1 MQYRVKISQ
10 EPEIFKV
17 RVTSPPKAKTGY
29 QVDGSLANDIS
40 SFGGANLKLSSKDAV
55 QTKTITKVPR
65 EEANLEA
72 EGGETV
78 LTFDPSGYPLFY
90 EIKGPR
96 HTNNGVPLNLPDDS
110 FIYSDTKSMMI
121 KDPGILKMFNKP
133 IKKGGYTPADLSKQ
147 FLTLNK
153 YRGILQDSTSDKIAV
168 QTAQLMIKKAVSK
181 LGALALAQESKK
193 GFPQGIPVVAKAY
206 MEENNITEADILPDA
221 QKEESA
227 PQQGMQQGMQGAP
240 QGQAPQGQG
249 PAPTMPDG
257 SPVAMPEEASQEMPQ
272 PGMRRGGFLPQ
283 AKKGLEQVLSDITD
297 KVRSAMENGVPMTE
311 IIISLIQNQVSVDDI
326 KKVLMNLN
334 IPDRQAQEFVLKAL
348 SEYQQNAQQQQQQ
361 MAAQQQGMMQGQ
373 PGRMQQPPQQQ
384 MDPRMAQMMAAQM
397 QGGQGQP
404 QMDPRQQQQAQPS
417 EEQMMAMQQQQMQQA
432 PMAAYGMQM
441 GGYDMPDYMAYGG
454 YYQDGGYL
462 RKADN
467 GEEVKGKKGNVSAS
481 KVDKIGTDFTSTKTL
496 SGKTAGYKL
505 TEGEKRANAKGV
517 IGGGGGGT
525 PSAGWEGA
533 ICDMIKAGAT
543 YEQLTDP
550 DVAFEVTGIR
560 KTHMAPGAASKAI
573 FDRCNVNA
581 AKFEDTEQAVFI
593 DGEPVTECPP
603 CIDPV
608 TGVAMVDANG
618 AAIVRTKD
626 PATGECSEC
635 PETPENECFCTDPY
649 TNEETIVPCGTDCQ
663 SWEQEQGQEQGQAQ
677 SQSNFTP
684 IQNLPEDQF
693 ELAVAMGARNV
704 NEAPIMGKAPGV
716 REDAWGT
723 DYMGQAELLKGQTR
737 GTQDAIRK
745 VSRNNPG
752 GTMAALFNAEV
763 AGQNNIINL
772 STINNADNA
781 TRATALRKSNVGHQ
795 WDQLLLGK
803 QAQDTY
809 NPQHATWASN
819 VPKDNSNQWANIAN
833 KYGIMKGRGRALA
846 ATNAAQGMK
855 WGIDDQG
862 NEGYYNTN
870 NTPITPTAPTK
881 SVRDLMSDYK
891 SQGITSDADALR
903 AIDLQMRMDKQQ
915 KIRMGGN
922 VFAEGGFLLGDTV
935 YPFKLR

>member
-10 EPEIFKV
+10 EPDIYKV

-96 HTNNGVPLNLPDDS
+96 HSNNGVPLNLPDDS

-121 KDPGILKMFNKP
+121 KDPQILKMFNKP

-206 MEENNITEADILPDA
+206 MEENNISEADVLPDA

-227 PQQGMQQGMQGAP
+227 PQQGMEGAP

-249 PAPTMPDG
+249 AQPTMPDG
-257 SPVAMPEEASQEMPQ
+257 SPVAMPEETAQEMPQPGMQQ

-283 AKKGLEQVLSDITD
+283 AKKGLEQVLSEITD
-297 KVRSAMENGVPMTE
+297 KVRSAMENGIPMTE

-334 IPDRQAQEFVLKAL
+334 IPDRQAQEFVLEAL
-348 SEYQQNAQQQQQQ
+348 SQYQQNAQQQQQQ

-373 PGRMQQPPQQQ
+373 PGGMQQPPQQQ

-417 EEQMMAMQQQQMQQA
+417 EEEMMAMQQQQMQQA

-441 GGYDMPDYMAYGG
+441 GGYDMPFDQYAYGG
-454 YYQDGGYL
+454 YYRNGGYL
-462 RKADN
+462 HTAGN

-481 KVDKIGTDFTSTKTL
+481 KVDKIGTDYTSTKTL

-505 TEGEKRANAKGV
+505 TEGEKRANAKGA
-517 IGGGGGGT
+517 ISGGGA
-525 PSAGWEGA
+525 PSSGWEGA
-533 ICDMIKAGAT
+533 ICDMIKKGAT
-543 YEQLTDP
+543 YEELTDP
-550 DVAFEVTGIR
+550 DVAFKVTGIR
-560 KTHMAPGAASKAI
+560 KTHMAPGASSKAI

-581 AKFEDTEQAVFI
+581 AKFEDKEEAVFI
-593 DGEPVTECPP
+593 DGEPVKECPP

-618 AAIVRTKD
+618 ATIVRTKD
-626 PATGECSEC
+626 PATGECSAC
-635 PETPENECFCTDPY
+635 PENPEEECFCTDPY
-649 TNEETIVPCGTDCQ
+649 SNEETIVPCGTDCH
-663 SWEQEQGQEQGQAQ
+663 SWEQEKEGE
-677 SQSNFTP
+677 SNFTQ
-684 IQNLPEDQF
+684 IQNLPEDEF

-737 GTQDAIRK
+737 STQDAIRK
-745 VSRNNPG
+745 VSGNNPG
-752 GTMAALFNAEV
+752 GTMAALFNAEA

-772 STINNADNA
+772 ASQTNAANA
-781 TRATALRKSNVGHQ
+781 NIATGLRKANVAHQ

-819 VPKDNSNQWANIAN
+819 VAQDNNNQWANIAN
-833 KYGIMKGRGRALA
+833 KYGKMKGNARTIA

-855 WGIDDQG
+855 WGIDAQG

-881 SVRDLMSDYK
+881 TVLDQMSDYK
-891 SQGITSDADALR
+891 SAGITSDADALR
-903 AIDLQMRMDKQQ
+903 AIDLQMRMNK
-915 KIRMGGN
+915 KSRMGGH

>member
-10 EPEIFKV
+10 EPDIYKV

-40 SFGGANLKLSSKDAV
+40 SFGGADLKLSSKDAV

-96 HTNNGVPLNLPDDS
+96 HSNNGVPLNLPDDS
-110 FIYSDTKSMMI
+110 FIFSDTKSMMI

-227 PQQGMQQGMQGAP
+227 PQQGMEGAP

-257 SPVAMPEEASQEMPQ
+257 SPVAMPEETSQEMPQPGMQQ

-297 KVRSAMENGVPMTE
+297 KVRSAMENGIPMTE

-326 KKVLMNLN
+326 KTVLMNLN
-334 IPDRQAQEFVLKAL
+334 IPDRQAQEFVLEAL
-348 SEYQQNAQQQQQQ
+348 SQYQQNAQQQQQQ

-373 PGRMQQPPQQQ
+373 PGGMQQPPQQQ

-417 EEQMMAMQQQQMQQA
+417 EEEMMAMQQQQMQQA

-441 GGYDMPDYMAYGG
+441 GGYDMPFDQYAYGG
-454 YYQDGGYL
+454 YYRNGGYL
-462 RKADN
+462 PRAVTGAAVDANGRPINTKKVEKDEYTKSTWEQRKDEKGDYKYNKTEGTSGAN
-467 GEEVKGKKGNVSAS
+467 VKLTPRGKVTKGGKYTKEDVCAWMTKKGGSYYGVSA
-481 KVDKIGTDFTSTKTL
+481 
-496 SGKTAGYKL
+496 
-505 TEGEKRANAKGV
+505 EE
-517 IGGGGGGT
+517 
-525 PSAGWEGA
+525 
-533 ICDMIKAGAT
+533 MIKAGI
-543 YEQLTDP
+543 TDP
-550 DVAFEVTGIR
+550 SNLGYLKGCEVKGEEG
-560 KTHMAPGAASKAI
+560 KEEAI
-573 FDRCNVNA
+573 YM
-581 AKFEDTEQAVFI
+581 EPEPTE
-593 DGEPVTECPP
+593 ECPP

-618 AAIVRTKD
+618 APIVRTKD
-626 PATGECSEC
+626 PATGECSAC
-635 PETPENECFCTDPY
+635 PENPEEECFCTDPY
-649 TNEETIVPCGTDCQ
+649 SNEETIVPCGTDCH
-663 SWEQEQGQEQGQAQ
+663 SWEQEKETE
-677 SQSNFTP
+677 SNFTP
-684 IQNLPEDQF
+684 IQNLPEDEF
-693 ELAVAMGARNV
+693 ELGVAMGARNV

-737 GTQDAIRK
+737 STQDAIRK
-745 VSRNNPG
+745 VSGNNPG
-752 GTMAALFNAEV
+752 GTMAALFNAEA

-772 STINNADNA
+772 ASQTNAANA
-781 TRATALRKSNVGHQ
+781 NIATGLRKANVAHQ

-819 VPKDNSNQWANIAN
+819 VAQDNNNQWANIAN
-833 KYGIMKGRGRALA
+833 KYGKMKGNARTLA

-855 WGIDDQG
+855 WGIDAQG

-881 SVRDLMSDYK
+881 SVLDQMSDYK
-891 SQGITSDADALR
+891 KEGITSDADALR
-903 AIDLQMRMDKQQ
+903 AIDLQMRMNKQQ
-915 KIRMGGN
+915 KRMGGN
-922 VFAEGGFLLGDTV
+922 IFAEGGFLLADTV

>member
-10 EPEIFKV
+10 EPDIFKV

-110 FIYSDTKSMMI
+110 FIFSDTKSMMI
-121 KDPGILKMFNKP
+121 KDPQILKMFNKP

-153 YRGILQDSTSDKIAV
+153 YRGILQDTTSDKIAV

-206 MEENNITEADILPDA
+206 MEENNISEADILPDA

-227 PQQGMQQGMQGAP
+227 PQQGMQQGMEGAP

-257 SPVAMPEEASQEMPQ
+257 SPVAMPEETSQEMPQ

-283 AKKGLEQVLSDITD
+283 AKKGLEQVLSEITD

-334 IPDRQAQEFVLKAL
+334 IPDRQAQEFVLTAL

-373 PGRMQQPPQQQ
+373 PGGMQQPPQQQ

-417 EEQMMAMQQQQMQQA
+417 EEEMMAMQQQQMQQA

-441 GGYDMPDYMAYGG
+441 GGYNMPFDQYAYGG
-454 YYQDGGYL
+454 YYRNGGYL
-462 RKADN
+462 HTAGN

-481 KVDKIGTDFTSTKTL
+481 KVDKIGTDYTTTKTL

-517 IGGGGGGT
+517 IGGGSGGT
-525 PSAGWEGA
+525 PSSGWEDA

-550 DVAFEVTGIR
+550 DVAFEFTGSR
-560 KTHMAPGAASKAI
+560 KTHMAPGATSKAI
-573 FDRCNVNA
+573 FDRCSVDA

-593 DGEPVTECPP
+593 DDEPGTECPECDP
-603 CIDPV
+603 PQLDANGQKMMQQRDPV
-608 TGVAMVDANG
+608 TG
-618 AAIVRTKD
+618 
-626 PATGECSEC
+626 ECTPC
-635 PETPENECFCTDPY
+635 PENPENECFCTDPY
-649 TNEETIVPCGTDCQ
+649 TKEETIVPCGTDCQ
-663 SWEQEQGQEQGQAQ
+663 SWEQIQEQGQGQ
-677 SQSNFTP
+677 NQSNFTP
-684 IQNLPEDQF
+684 IQNLPEDKF

-737 GTQDAIRK
+737 STQDAIRK
-745 VSRNNPG
+745 VSGNNPG
-752 GTMAALFNAEV
+752 GTMAALFNAEA

-772 STINNADNA
+772 ASQTNAANA
-781 TRATALRKSNVGHQ
+781 NIATGLRKANVAHQ

-819 VPKDNSNQWANIAN
+819 VAQDNNNQWANIAN
-833 KYGIMKGRGRALA
+833 KYGKMKGNARTIA

-855 WGIDDQG
+855 WGIDAQG

-881 SVRDLMSDYK
+881 TVLDQMSDYK
-891 SQGITSDADALR
+891 SAGITSDADALR
-903 AIDLQMRMDKQQ
+903 AIDLQMRMNK
-915 KIRMGGN
+915 KSRMGGH

>member
-10 EPEIFKV
+10 EPDIYKV

-40 SFGGANLKLSSKDAV
+40 SFGGADLKLSSKDAV

-121 KDPGILKMFNKP
+121 KDPGILKMFDKP

-153 YRGILQDSTSDKIAV
+153 YRGILQDTTSDKIAV

-206 MEENNITEADILPDA
+206 MEENNITEADILPDV

-227 PQQGMQQGMQGAP
+227 PQQGMQQGMEGAP
-240 QGQAPQGQG
+240 QGQAPQEQG
-249 PAPTMPDG
+249 APPTMPDG
-257 SPVAMPEEASQEMPQ
+257 SPVAMPEEMQQ

-283 AKKGLEQVLSDITD
+283 AKKGLEQVLSEITD
-297 KVRSAMENGVPMTE
+297 KVRSAMENGTPMNK
-311 IIISLIQNQVSVDDI
+311 IIISLIQNQISVDDI

-348 SEYQQNAQQQQQQ
+348 SEYQQSAQQQQQQ

-373 PGRMQQPPQQQ
+373 PGGMQQPPQQQ

-404 QMDPRQQQQAQPS
+404 QMDPRQQAQPS
-417 EEQMMAMQQQQMQQA
+417 EEEMMAMQQQQMQQA
-432 PMAAYGMQM
+432 PMAMYGMQM

-462 RKADN
+462 PKAEKGSVALNSDGTPKTKEQLQKEINAKLYENKLEKVKEFDKDVTVFDVNGKKIGARGTLAEEKEKLTRGIRTEPYVYNKAKEEKYVKDLCNELKN
-467 GEEVKGKKGNVSAS
+467 GEYKGYTAQQLADANKIAQSAVAGLVPCQNIS
-481 KVDKIGTDFTSTKTL
+481 EADVDKTEFFELDDVPIKECWCTVNGKEVP
-496 SGKTAGYKL
+496 GKT
-505 TEGEKRANAKGV
+505 NPNWDGV
-517 IGGGGGGT
+517 DEQT
-525 PSAGWEGA
+525 RCLP
-533 ICDMIKAGAT
+533 CDQ
-543 YEQLTDP
+543 Y
-550 DVAFEVTGIR
+550 
-560 KTHMAPGAASKAI
+560 
-573 FDRCNVNA
+573 
-581 AKFEDTEQAVFI
+581 
-593 DGEPVTECPP
+593 
-603 CIDPV
+603 
-608 TGVAMVDANG
+608 
-618 AAIVRTKD
+618 
-626 PATGECSEC
+626 
-635 PETPENECFCTDPY
+635 ENECFCTDPY

-663 SWEQEQGQEQGQAQ
+663 SWEQVQIQEQGQN
-677 SQSNFTP
+677 QSNFTP
-684 IQNLPEDQF
+684 IQNLPEDKF
-693 ELAVAMGARNV
+693 ELAVALGKRNV
-704 NEAPIMGKAPGV
+704 NEAPILGKAPGV

-745 VSRNNPG
+745 VSGNNPG
-752 GTMAALFNAEV
+752 GTMAALFNAEA

-772 STINNADNA
+772 ATQTNANNSDK
-781 TRATALRKSNVGHQ
+781 ATALRKANVAHQ
-795 WDQLLLGK
+795 WNQLLLGK

-819 VPKDNSNQWANIAN
+819 VAQDNSNQWANVAN
-833 KYGIMKGRGRALA
+833 KYGKMKGNARILA
-846 ATNAAQGMK
+846 ATNAGQGMK
-855 WGIDDQG
+855 WGVDAQG

-881 SVRDLMSDYK
+881 TVRDLLSDYK
-891 SQGITSDADALR
+891 SSGITSDADALR

-915 KIRMGGN
+915 KTKMGGN
-922 VFAEGGFLLGDTV
+922 VFAEGGFLLADTV

>member
-10 EPEIFKV
+10 EPDIYKV

-110 FIYSDTKSMMI
+110 FIFSDTKSMMI
-121 KDPGILKMFNKP
+121 KDPQILKMFNKP

-153 YRGILQDSTSDKIAV
+153 YRGILQDTTSDKIAV

-206 MEENNITEADILPDA
+206 MEENNISEADILPDA

-227 PQQGMQQGMQGAP
+227 PQQGMQQGMEGAP

-257 SPVAMPEEASQEMPQ
+257 SPVAMPEETSQEMPQ

-283 AKKGLEQVLSDITD
+283 AKKGLEQVLSEITD

-334 IPDRQAQEFVLKAL
+334 IPDRQAQEFVLEAL
-348 SEYQQNAQQQQQQ
+348 SQYQQNAQQQQQQ

-373 PGRMQQPPQQQ
+373 PGGMQQPPQQQ

-417 EEQMMAMQQQQMQQA
+417 EEEMMAMQQQQMQQA

-441 GGYDMPDYMAYGG
+441 GGYNMPFDQYAYGG
-454 YYQDGGYL
+454 YYRNGGYL
-462 RKADN
+462 HTAGN

-481 KVDKIGTDFTSTKTL
+481 KVDKIGTDYTTTKTL

-505 TEGEKRANAKGV
+505 TEGEKRANAKGA
-517 IGGGGGGT
+517 ISGGGA
-525 PSAGWEGA
+525 PSSGWEGA
-533 ICDMIKAGAT
+533 ICDMIKKGAT
-543 YEQLTDP
+543 YEELTDP
-550 DVAFEVTGIR
+550 DVAFKVTGIR
-560 KTHMAPGAASKAI
+560 KTHMAPGASSKAI

-581 AKFEDTEQAVFI
+581 AKFEDKEEAVFI
-593 DGEPVTECPP
+593 DGEPVKECPP

-618 AAIVRTKD
+618 ATIVRTKD
-626 PATGECSEC
+626 PATGECSAC
-635 PETPENECFCTDPY
+635 PENPEEECFCTDPY
-649 TNEETIVPCGTDCQ
+649 SNEETIVPCGTDCH
-663 SWEQEQGQEQGQAQ
+663 SWEQEKEGE
-677 SQSNFTP
+677 SNFTQ
-684 IQNLPEDQF
+684 IQNLPEDEF

-745 VSRNNPG
+745 VSGNNPG
-752 GTMAALFNAEV
+752 GTFAAMFNAEA

-772 STINNADNA
+772 ASQTNANNADK
-781 TRATALRKSNVGHQ
+781 ATALRKANVAHQ

-819 VPKDNSNQWANIAN
+819 VAQDNNNQWANIAN
-833 KYGIMKGRGRALA
+833 KYGKMKGNARTIA

-855 WGIDDQG
+855 WGIDAQG

-881 SVRDLMSDYK
+881 TVLDQMSDYK
-891 SQGITSDADALR
+891 SAGITSDADALR
-903 AIDLQMRMDKQQ
+903 AIDLQMRMNK
-915 KIRMGGN
+915 KSRMGGH

>member
-10 EPEIFKV
+10 EPDIYKV

-121 KDPGILKMFNKP
+121 KDPQILKMFNKP

-206 MEENNITEADILPDA
+206 MEENNISEADVLPDA

-227 PQQGMQQGMQGAP
+227 PQQGMEGAP
-240 QGQAPQGQG
+240 QGQAPQPQG
-249 PAPTMPDG
+249 AQPTMPDG
-257 SPVAMPEEASQEMPQ
+257 SPVAMPEETAQEMPQPGMQQ

-283 AKKGLEQVLSDITD
+283 AKKGLEQVLSEITD
-297 KVRSAMENGVPMTE
+297 KVRSAMENGIPMTE

-334 IPDRQAQEFVLKAL
+334 IPDRQAQEFVLEAL
-348 SEYQQNAQQQQQQ
+348 SQYQQNAQQQQQQ

-373 PGRMQQPPQQQ
+373 PGGMQQPPQQQ

-417 EEQMMAMQQQQMQQA
+417 EEEMMAMQQQQMQQA

-441 GGYDMPDYMAYGG
+441 GGYDMPFDQYAYGG
-454 YYQDGGYL
+454 YYRNGGYL
-462 RKADN
+462 HTAGN

-481 KVDKIGTDFTSTKTL
+481 KVDKIGTDYTSTKTL

-505 TEGEKRANAKGV
+505 TEGEKRANAKGA
-517 IGGGGGGT
+517 ISGGGA
-525 PSAGWEGA
+525 PSSGWEGA
-533 ICDMIKAGAT
+533 ICDMIKKGAT
-543 YEQLTDP
+543 YEELTDP
-550 DVAFEVTGIR
+550 DVAFKVTGIR
-560 KTHMAPGAASKAI
+560 KTHMAPGASSKAI

-581 AKFEDTEQAVFI
+581 VKFEDKEEAVFI
-593 DGEPVTECPP
+593 DGEPVKECPP

-618 AAIVRTKD
+618 ATIVRTKD
-626 PATGECSEC
+626 PATGECSAC
-635 PETPENECFCTDPY
+635 PENPEEECFCTDPY
-649 TNEETIVPCGTDCQ
+649 SNEETIVPCGTDCH
-663 SWEQEQGQEQGQAQ
+663 SWEQEKEGE
-677 SQSNFTP
+677 SNFTQ
-684 IQNLPEDQF
+684 IQNLPEDEF

-737 GTQDAIRK
+737 STQDAIRK
-745 VSRNNPG
+745 VSGNNPG
-752 GTMAALFNAEV
+752 GTMAALFNAEA

-772 STINNADNA
+772 ASQTNASNA
-781 TRATALRKSNVGHQ
+781 GIATGLRKANVAHQ

-803 QAQDTY
+803 QAQETY

-819 VPKDNSNQWANIAN
+819 VAQDNNNQWANIAN
-833 KYGIMKGRGRALA
+833 KYGKMKGNARTIA

-855 WGIDDQG
+855 WGIDAQG

-881 SVRDLMSDYK
+881 TVLDQMSDYK
-891 SQGITSDADALR
+891 SAGITSDADALR
-903 AIDLQMRMDKQQ
+903 AIDLQMRMNK
-915 KIRMGGN
+915 KSRMGGH